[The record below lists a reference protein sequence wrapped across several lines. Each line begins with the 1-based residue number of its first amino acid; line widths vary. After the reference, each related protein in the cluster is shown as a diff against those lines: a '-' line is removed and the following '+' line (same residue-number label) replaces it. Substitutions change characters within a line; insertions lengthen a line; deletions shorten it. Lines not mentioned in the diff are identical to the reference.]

1 MEGITLAELKRKKGT
16 PAASAWK
23 ETEENYPAGAQTLTP
38 EERQQAE
45 EIKNQ
50 LDVTDSQAV
59 MQYGAGAK
67 QNIADF
73 SETILGKVRSRDSGY
88 VGDLMTGLIE
98 KVEGLDFESLE
109 KEKGLM
115 GLFKKAEARVKR
127 FLSQYE
133 KLEVQ
138 VDTIEGK
145 LDEARMEML
154 KDIGMLDTL
163 YEKNLEYFRQL
174 EIYITAGEE
183 KLTELREK
191 TLPALRLEAAKSQDP
206 MDAQV
211 VRDFEDSV
219 NQFEKKLFD
228 LKTGKTL
235 AIQTAPQIK
244 MIQNNDKLLAD
255 KIQTAIQETIPLWKS
270 QMVMALGM
278 YRQQEALKLQRSITD
293 TTNAMIL
300 KNAEKLRQNTA
311 EVARESERG
320 IVDIETLKKA
330 NETLISTMQEA
341 VKIQQEGRAKRAEAE
356 KELVKMEQDIR
367 QTLLASGKEPG
378 TLNEHLTRIKSL
390 IRWGYRNDYISDI
403 SYLEKLER
411 FADRPHR
418 EKIENKFLE
427 Q

>member
-16 PAASAWK
+16 PAASAGK

-88 VGDLMTGLIE
+88 VGELMTGLIE

-300 KNAEKLRQNTA
+300 KNAEKLRQNTT

-367 QTLLASGKEPG
+367 QTLLG
-378 TLNEHLTRIKSL
+378 
-390 IRWGYRNDYISDI
+390 
-403 SYLEKLER
+403 
-411 FADRPHR
+411 
-418 EKIENKFLE
+418 
-427 Q
+427 